1 MKKISVIGL
10 DLAKDVFQVHGIDDT
25 GAVIV
30 NRQIKRKALMDFFSR
45 LKPCLIGI
53 EACGG
58 SHYWHRALSQY
69 GHEVKMM
76 APAFV
81 KAYLK
86 ANKNDRN
93 DAEAICEAV
102 QRPSMRFVSP
112 KTPEQQSILHLHHG
126 RSLLVEQRIAISNHM
141 RSILLEYGIAIPP
154 GNKPL
159 LQCLPD
165 LLEDGENELPM
176 LTRHLLAEM
185 KAEFN
190 QLQSRIDR
198 LEQLLKQW
206 HCQDERS
213 QRLETIPGIGLQ
225 TATVLAGAIDQG
237 QDFKNGRHLAA
248 YLGLVPSQASSGGKD
263 RLLGISKRGDSYI
276 RKLLI
281 HGARSVIRHIRRRL
295 QLGQPGGNP
304 WVEQLL
310 QRCHPNEV
318 AVALANKMARI
329 AWVLLARNETYRVIE
344 H

>member
-1 MKKISVIGL
+1 MKEISVIGL
-10 DLAKDVFQVHGIDDT
+10 DLAKNVFQVHGVDNSGT
-25 GAVIV
+25 VV
-30 NRQIKRKALMDFFSR
+30 VSKQVKRKDMKEFFAI
-45 LKPCLIGI
+45 LKPCLIGM

-58 SHYWHRALSQY
+58 SHYWYRELSRL
-69 GHEVKMM
+69 GHQVKIM

-86 ANKNDRN
+86 SNKNDRN

-126 RSLLVEQRIAISNHM
+126 RSLLVGQRVAVSNHI
-141 RSILLEYGIAIPP
+141 RSILSEYGIVIAQ
-154 GNKPL
+154 GNKAL
-159 LQCLPD
+159 LRDLPD

-176 LTRHLLAEM
+176 LVRHILAEL

-198 LEQLLKQW
+198 LEKLLQQW
-206 HCQDERS
+206 HRQNECS

-225 TATVLAGAIDQG
+225 TATALVGAIDQG
-237 QDFKNGRHLAA
+237 QDFKNGRQLAA
-248 YLGLVPSQASSGGKD
+248 YLGLVPRQSSSGGKD
-263 RLLGISKRGDSYI
+263 RLLGISKRGDGYL

-281 HGARSVIRHIRRRL
+281 HGARTVVRHVRHRL
-295 QLGQPGGNP
+295 QLGQPGRNP

-329 AWVLLARNETYRVIE
+329 AWVLLARKETYRVIE